1 MHTNDTFHDGL
12 PAHWHV
18 TQQGAGQVRAEGDGL
33 ALRIPPISGPLQ
45 YHNAQITDY
54 DPRAR
59 RFTLRPPLRVIVEA
73 QFDTPP
79 HAAHGT
85 AGFGLW
91 NHTFD
96 PTQRGFRLPQTAWFF
111 FASAETNLALAQGV
125 LGWGWKAATLDA
137 GRWRARALL
146 PLAPLAIPLMRVPP
160 LYRHLYPAAQAVLGV
175 QERAL
180 DLPLLAERC
189 RYEIL
194 WESDALTFT
203 VDGVEVLRTSH
214 APRGPLGF
222 IAWIDTQYAVVTPQ
236 GQFAF
241 GVCRAD
247 AGQGMRLHH
256 VEVSE
261 P

>member
-1 MHTNDTFHDGL
+1 MRIHDTFRDGL

-33 ALRIPPISGPLQ
+33 ALRIPTISSPLQ

-54 DPRAR
+54 DPRGR

-111 FASAETNLALAQGV
+111 FASAETNLALAQSVPGH
-125 LGWGWKAATLDA
+125 GWKAATLDA
-137 GRWRARALL
+137 GRWQARALL

-160 LYRHLYPAAQAVLGV
+160 LYRHLYPAAQSVLGV
-175 QERAL
+175 DEQAL
-180 DLPLLAERC
+180 DLALLAETHQ
-189 RYEIL
+189 YEII
-194 WESDALTFT
+194 WEHKGLTFA
-203 VDGVEVLRTSH
+203 VDGGVVLRTSH

-241 GVCRAD
+241 GVCALAASQSLRIN
-247 AGQGMRLHH
+247 R
-256 VEVSE
+256 VEISE

>member
-1 MHTNDTFHDGL
+1 MQVDDTFRDGL

-18 TQQGAGQVRAEGDGL
+18 TQQGAGQVRTEGDGL
-33 ALRIPPISGPLQ
+33 TLRIPPTSGPLQ
-45 YHNAQITDY
+45 YHNAQITNY
-54 DPRAR
+54 EPRTRHFA
-59 RFTLRPPLRVIVEA
+59 LRPPLRVIVEA
-73 QFDTPP
+73 QFDTPA

-125 LGWGWKAATLDA
+125 PGWGWKAATLDA

-146 PLAPLAIPLMRVPP
+146 PLAPLAIPLMHVPP
-160 LYRHLYPAAQAVLGV
+160 LYRRLYPVAQSVLGIHE
-175 QERAL
+175 QAL
-180 DLPLLAERC
+180 DLALLGERR
-189 RYEIL
+189 RYEIH
-194 WESDALTFT
+194 WERDALTFV
-203 VDGVEVLRTSH
+203 VDGAEVLRTQSG
-214 APRGPLGF
+214 PRGPLGF

-247 AGQGMRLHH
+247 AGQVLRLHR